1 MMYRLCYIVNKLILL
16 WRYEMK
22 LRKVMALILATAMT
36 AALIGCGQATPAPTA
51 EEPAAEEAAPAPA
64 AEEPAAETAEPETL
78 GSSVEGELTITIWDE
93 GQRPGLQQIVD
104 DWSAE
109 SGVKATIQVVDWNNY
124 WTLLEAGATGGELP
138 DVFWMHSNVA
148 QMYMENDMLLD
159 LTNKIAASDKVDL
172 NNYYQGIVNLYQSN
186 GKQYAVPKDIDTIA
200 LWYNKT
206 IFDEMGVPYPDDTWT
221 WDDFAANAK
230 KLTND
235 DHWGYAIAPG
245 NNQEGFYNTIYSM
258 GGYVISDDK
267 KTSGFD
273 DPNTIKAME
282 LFTQMIAD
290 GSCPDLATVAETS
303 PNELLAAGKIAM
315 STNGSWMLAGYRD
328 NEYTAANC
336 DVAVLPYSKD
346 PSDRVSIYNGLGWA
360 AAANGKNTDAAWSL
374 IEHFGSKEAQ
384 LKQAELGVTMSAY
397 EGTSDAWVNSVSF
410 FDLNG
415 HMQMLDANLV
425 FRPYSRNTVVWED
438 MITSKLQSAWTGEKA
453 TADVCK
459 EIAEEMNA
467 DLAEE

>member
-1 MMYRLCYIVNKLILL
+1 
-16 WRYEMK
+16 MK
-22 LRKVMALILATAMT
+22 KKVMSLVLSAATVVS
-36 AALIGCGQATPAPTA
+36 LVGCGGAAAPAQEAAAPAEVKEEAAAAT
-51 EEPAAEEAAPAPA
+51 EEAAP
-64 AEEPAAETAEPETL
+64 ESI
-78 GSSVEGELTITIWDE
+78 GSSVEGELTVTIWDE

-104 DWSAE
+104 EWSAQ

-148 QMYMENDMLLD
+148 QMYMENELLLD
-159 LTNKIAASDKVDL
+159 LTDRIAASDVIDM
-172 NNYYQGIVNLYQSN
+172 NNYYEGIVNLYNSN
-186 GKQYAVPKDIDTIA
+186 GKQYCVPKDIDTIA

-206 IFDEMGVPYPDDTWT
+206 IFDEMGVAYPDDTWT
-221 WDDFAANAK
+221 WDDFAEAAG

-235 DHWGYAIAPG
+235 EHWGYAIQPG

-273 DPNTIKAME
+273 DPNTIKAMK
-282 LFTQMIAD
+282 LFTDMIAA
-290 GSCPDLATVAETS
+290 GYCPDLNTVSETA
-303 PNELLAAGKIAM
+303 PNELLCAGKVAM

-328 NEYTAANC
+328 NEYAAANC
-336 DVAVLPYSKD
+336 DVAVLPYAND

-360 AAANGKNTDAAWSL
+360 ASANGKNTDAAWSL
-374 IEHFGSKEAQ
+374 IEFLGSKEGQ
-384 LKQAELGVTMSAY
+384 LKQAELGVTMAAY
-397 EGTSDAWVNSVSF
+397 KGCSDAWVNCVDC
-410 FDLNG
+410 FDLKG
-415 HMQMLDANLV
+415 HMDMLNANLV

-438 MITSKLQSAWTGEKA
+438 MITESLKDAWTGDKA
-453 TADVCK
+453 VEEVCAD
-459 EIAEEMNA
+459 IAAKMNE

>member
-1 MMYRLCYIVNKLILL
+1 MKKKVLALL
-16 WRYEMK
+16 
-22 LRKVMALILATAMT
+22 LSAITVMSLV
-36 AALIGCGQATPAPTA
+36 GCGTKEAEAP
-51 EEPAAEEAAPAPA
+51 EAAPAKEEVEAPA
-64 AEEPAAETAEPETL
+64 KEEEAPTSL
-78 GSSVEGELTITIWDE
+78 GESVEGELTVTIWDE

-104 DWSAE
+104 EWSAQ
-109 SGVKATIQVVDWNNY
+109 SGIKATIQVVDWNSY

-159 LTNKIAASDKVDL
+159 LTDKIAASDKIDL
-172 NNYYQGIVNLYQSN
+172 GNYYEGIVNLYSSN
-186 GKQYAVPKDIDTIA
+186 GKQYAIPKDIDTIA

-206 IFDEMGVPYPDDTWT
+206 IFDEMGVAYPDDTWT
-221 WDDFAANAK
+221 WDDFAAAAK
-230 KLTND
+230 KLTNE
-235 DHWGYAIAPG
+235 DHWGYAIQPG

-282 LFTQMIAD
+282 LFTDMIAE
-290 GSCPDLATVAETS
+290 GSCPDLATVSETA
-303 PNELLAAGKIAM
+303 PNELLCAGKVAM
-315 STNGSWMLAGYRD
+315 SINGSWMLAGYRD
-328 NEYTAANC
+328 NEYAAANC
-336 DVAVLPYSKD
+336 DVAVLPYTKD

-360 AAANGKNTDAAWSL
+360 AAANGKNLDAAWSL
-374 IEHFGSKEAQ
+374 IEYLGSKEAQ

-397 EGTSDAWVNSVSF
+397 EGTSDAWVNSVDC

-415 HMQMLDANLV
+415 HMQMLNAKLV
-425 FRPYSRNTVVWED
+425 FRPYSRVTTIWED
-438 MITSKLQSAWTGEKA
+438 MMTEELKAAWTGEKA

-459 EIAEEMNA
+459 DIAAKMNEA
-467 DLAEE
+467 LAEE

>member
-1 MMYRLCYIVNKLILL
+1 M
-16 WRYEMK
+16 
-22 LRKVMALILATAMT
+22 RKKVIALVLSAVTAVSMVGCGVSTEAPADDSTSKDDT
-36 AALIGCGQATPAPTA
+36 AAADDAKDDADAADDTT
-51 EEPAAEEAAPAPA
+51 EEP
-64 AEEPAAETAEPETL
+64 TSI
-78 GSSVEGELTITIWDE
+78 GSSKEGELTVTIWDE

-109 SGVKATIQVVDWNNY
+109 SGIQATINVVDWNSY

-148 QMYMENDMLLD
+148 QQYMENDMLLD
-159 LTNKIAASDKVDL
+159 LTDRIAASDKIDM
-172 NNYYQGIVNLYQSN
+172 NNYYEGIVNLYQSN

-206 IFDEMGVPYPDDTWT
+206 IFDEMGVDYPDDTWT
-221 WDDFAANAK
+221 WDDFAAAAK

-282 LFTQMIAD
+282 FFTDMIKD
-290 GSCPDLATVAETS
+290 GSCPDLATVSETA
-303 PNELLAAGKIAM
+303 PNELLCAGKTAM
-315 STNGSWMLAGYRD
+315 SINGSWMLAGYRD
-328 NEYTAANC
+328 NEYAAANC
-336 DVAVLPYSKD
+336 DVAVLPYYKD

-360 AAANGKNTDAAWSL
+360 ASANGKNTDAAWSL
-374 IEHFGSKEAQ
+374 IEYLGSKEAQ
-384 LKQAELGVTMSAY
+384 IKQAELGVTMSAY
-397 EGTSDAWVNSVSF
+397 KGTSDAWVNSVDC

-415 HMQMLDANLV
+415 HMKMLDAKLV
-425 FRPYSRNTVVWED
+425 FRPYSRVTTVWED
-438 MITSKLQSAWTGEKA
+438 MMTEKLKEAWTGDKA

-459 EIAEEMNA
+459 DIATEMNA
-467 DLAEE
+467 ALAEE

>member
-1 MMYRLCYIVNKLILL
+1 M
-16 WRYEMK
+16 
-22 LRKVMALILATAMT
+22 RKKVIALVLSAVTAVSMV
-36 AALIGCGQATPAPTA
+36 GCGVSTEAPADESTSKDDTA
-51 EEPAAEEAAPAPA
+51 EADDAKDDTEAADDTTEEPASI
-64 AEEPAAETAEPETL
+64 
-78 GSSVEGELTITIWDE
+78 GSSKEGELTVTIWDE

-109 SGVKATIQVVDWNNY
+109 SGIQATINVVDWNSY

-148 QMYMENDMLLD
+148 QQYMENDMLLD
-159 LTNKIAASDKVDL
+159 LTDRIAASDKIDM
-172 NNYYQGIVNLYQSN
+172 NNYYEGIVNLYQSN

-206 IFDEMGVPYPDDTWT
+206 IFDEMGVDYPDDTWT
-221 WDDFAANAK
+221 WDDFAAAAK

-282 LFTQMIAD
+282 FFTDMIKD
-290 GSCPDLATVAETS
+290 GSCPDLATVSETA
-303 PNELLAAGKIAM
+303 PNELLCAGKTAM
-315 STNGSWMLAGYRD
+315 SINGSWMLAGYRD
-328 NEYTAANC
+328 NEYAAANC
-336 DVAVLPYSKD
+336 DVAVLPYYKD

-374 IEHFGSKEAQ
+374 IEYLGSKEAQ
-384 LKQAELGVTMSAY
+384 IKQAELGVTMSAY
-397 EGTSDAWVNSVSF
+397 KGTSDAWVNSVDC

-415 HMQMLDANLV
+415 HMKMLDAKLV
-425 FRPYSRNTVVWED
+425 FRPYSRVTTVWED
-438 MITSKLQSAWTGEKA
+438 MMTEKLKEAWTGDKA

-459 EIAEEMNA
+459 DIATEMNA
-467 DLAEE
+467 ALAEE

>member
-1 MMYRLCYIVNKLILL
+1 MKKKVIAILL
-16 WRYEMK
+16 SAVTVISM
-22 LRKVMALILATAMT
+22 M
-36 AALIGCGQATPAPTA
+36 GCGGAPAVPAAPATEAA
-51 EEPAAEEAAPAPA
+51 PAAEEAASAEKEEAPK
-64 AEEPAAETAEPETL
+64 EEEAEPESI
-78 GSSVEGELTITIWDE
+78 GSSVEGELSITIWDE
-93 GQRPGLQQIVD
+93 GQRPGLQEIVD

-148 QMYMENDMLLD
+148 QKYMENDQLLD
-159 LTNKIAASDKVDL
+159 LTDRIEGSDKIDL
-172 NNYYQGIVNLYQSN
+172 KNYYEGIVKLYQSD

-245 NNQEGFYNTIYSM
+245 NNQEGYYNTIYSM

-267 KTSGFD
+267 KTSGMD
-273 DPNTIKAME
+273 DPNSIKAVK
-282 LFTQMIAD
+282 LFTDMIAA
-290 GSCPDLATVAETS
+290 GSCPDLATVSETA
-303 PNELLAAGKIAM
+303 PNELLNAGKTAM
-315 STNGSWMLAGYRD
+315 CISGSWMLAGYRD
-328 NEYTAANC
+328 NEYTSANC
-336 DVAVLPYSKD
+336 DVAVLPFTKD

-360 AAANGKNTDAAWSL
+360 AAANTKNPDAAWSL
-374 IEHFGSKEAQ
+374 IEYLCSKEGQ

-397 EGTSDAWVNSVSF
+397 MGTSDAWVNSVDC

-415 HMQMLDANLV
+415 HMKMLDAKLV
-425 FRPYSRNTVVWED
+425 FRPYSRDTTVWED
-438 MITSKLQSAWTGEKA
+438 MMIEKLQDAWTGERPVE
-453 TADVCK
+453 DVCK
-459 EIAEEMNA
+459 DIAAQMNE

>member
-1 MMYRLCYIVNKLILL
+1 M
-16 WRYEMK
+16 
-22 LRKVMALILATAMT
+22 RKKVIALVLSAVTAVSMV
-36 AALIGCGQATPAPTA
+36 GCGVSTEAPADESTSKDDTA
-51 EEPAAEEAAPAPA
+51 EADDAKDDTEAADDTTEEPASI
-64 AEEPAAETAEPETL
+64 
-78 GSSVEGELTITIWDE
+78 GSSKEGELTVTIWDE

-109 SGVKATIQVVDWNNY
+109 SGIQATINVVDWNSY

-148 QMYMENDMLLD
+148 QQYMENDMLLD
-159 LTNKIAASDKVDL
+159 LTDKIKDSDKIDL
-172 NNYYQGIVNLYQSN
+172 NNYYEGIVNLYQSE
-186 GKQYAVPKDIDTIA
+186 GKQYAIPKDIDTIA

-206 IFDEMGVPYPDDTWT
+206 IFDEMGVAYPDDTWT
-221 WDDFAANAK
+221 WDDFAAAAK

-282 LFTQMIAD
+282 FFTDMIKD
-290 GSCPDLATVAETS
+290 GSCPDLATVSETA
-303 PNELLAAGKIAM
+303 PNELLCAGKTAM
-315 STNGSWMLAGYRD
+315 SINGSWMLAGYRD
-328 NEYTAANC
+328 NEYAAANC
-336 DVAVLPYSKD
+336 DVAVLPYYKD

-360 AAANGKNTDAAWSL
+360 ASANGKNTDAAWSL
-374 IEHFGSKEAQ
+374 IEYLGSEEAQ
-384 LKQAELGVTMSAY
+384 IKQAELGVTMSAY
-397 EGTSDAWVNSVSF
+397 KGTSDAWVNSVDC

-415 HMQMLDANLV
+415 HMKMLDAKLV
-425 FRPYSRNTVVWED
+425 FRPYSRVTTVWED
-438 MITSKLQSAWTGEKA
+438 MMTEKLKEAWTGDKA

-459 EIAEEMNA
+459 DIATEMNA
-467 DLAEE
+467 ALAEE